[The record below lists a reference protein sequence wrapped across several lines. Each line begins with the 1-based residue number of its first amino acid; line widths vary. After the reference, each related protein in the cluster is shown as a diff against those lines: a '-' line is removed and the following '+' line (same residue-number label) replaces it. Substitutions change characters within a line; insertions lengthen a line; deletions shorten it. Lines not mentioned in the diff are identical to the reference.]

1 MKTITRLLV
10 VSSIAASMAS
20 CVDKDT
26 YYSIDRAVEKIAAEI
41 TERVDA
47 GTTDEDELVHFYG
60 GIVRMGE
67 VIILCSA

>member
-1 MKTITRLLV
+1 MKSIVPLLA
-10 VSSIAASMAS
+10 VSSIAASRAS

-26 YYSIDRAVEKIAAEI
+26 YYGIDRAVEKIAAEI
-41 TERVDA
+41 SERIDA

-67 VIILCSA
+67 LIASWS